1 MATKGKK
8 KDQAVAAP
16 KFVPMPRN
24 WPGKISNDDLFAEFA
39 QKVRLE
45 MEAKNE
51 HPLVTLR
58 IMQLGF
64 KEFHDFLITVPKST
78 TIFRIQ
84 NEIAKIQHNGSIYP
98 KDVIIFKKELDHPS
112 QRLQKKRD
120 KQDVGEGP
128 THSEDKLSIGIHNDY
143 VCDDDKK
150 TLKEFFPEIETFKTS
165 PHATLSTQPIFL
177 HRLQQDRPFIPS
189 KAKRIYDFEQV
200 EESIEH
206 ATAEIPPPKGHQK
219 KPADYDIPYFPIF
232 YDVLP
237 YSTIDVY
244 RNDFPI
250 LNSKDHSWMFR
261 PIVTSDQE
269 RLVAA
274 HAQHTKTDVHT
285 RLLKYSISKK
295 GDKALPEVCTR
306 KTTIVSISQG
316 KKKGTVSLDEAKT
329 NTRWTHSIKRIGT
342 MKTFVDIT
350 KQKMEK
356 RRALSSVQEGSSR
369 FSSPILAFAMK
380 KASSRTLG

>member
-8 KDQAVAAP
+8 KEQAAAAP

-24 WPGKISNDDLFAEFA
+24 WPGKISSDDLFAEFA

-45 MEAKNE
+45 IEAKNE
-51 HPLVTLR
+51 NPLVTLR

-64 KEFHDFLITVPKST
+64 KDIHDFLITVPKST

-98 KDVIIFKKELDHPS
+98 KDVIIFKKELDHPA

-128 THSEDKLSIGIHNDY
+128 SHSEDKLSIGIHNDY
-143 VCDDDKK
+143 ICDDEKK
-150 TLKEFFPEIETFKTS
+150 TLQDFFPEIQTFKTS
-165 PHATLSTQPIFL
+165 SSTTLSTEPIFL
-177 HRLQQDRPFIPS
+177 HRLQQDRQFVPP
-189 KAKRIYDFEQV
+189 KAKRIYDFDQV
-200 EESIEH
+200 AETIEH
-206 ATAEIPPPKGHQK
+206 ATVELPLSKGHQK

-269 RLVAA
+269 RLVVA
-274 HAQHTKTDVHT
+274 HGQHTKTDVHT

-295 GDKALPEVCTR
+295 GDKALPEVSTR
-306 KTTIVSISQG
+306 KTTIVSISQT
-316 KKKGTVSLDEAKT
+316 KKKGMVSLDEAKT
-329 NTRWTHSIKRIGT
+329 NTRWAHSIRRIGT

-356 RRALSSVQEGSSR
+356 RRTLVAVQEGTNK
-369 FSSPILAFAMK
+369 FASPILAFAMK
-380 KASSRTLG
+380 KASSRTLH